1 MVIEQAVFIDDS
13 AKIGVMSAIRLLMK
27 NFSLNALKLVDRI
40 VIGAVLIFI
49 VVVALLIVTFVRQ
62 SELRQAV
69 SIGSVELRENVEEL
83 QSTTEELREQVDQ
96 LRAEAP
102 LNNAA
107 PEELA
112 AIDQQLSE
120 LDEKLD
126 TMEQTLEEI
135 VPILE
140 EEVAIP
146 ASTALPDPEAVEAI
160 QGEIHGLFT
169 AAAWLI
175 GATSVVTAILA
186 FVVLNPR
193 SRERRRRATF
203 YQPEEMSLTQHDP
216 DNL

>member
-1 MVIEQAVFIDDS
+1 MVIKQAVFIYGS

-40 VIGAVLIFI
+40 VIGAVLVFV

-62 SELRQAV
+62 SALQQAV
-69 SIGSVELRENVEEL
+69 SSGGVELRENVEEL

-102 LNNAA
+102 LNNPA

-126 TMEQTLEEI
+126 NMEQTLEEI
-135 VPILE
+135 APILDE
-140 EEVAIP
+140 EAP
-146 ASTALPDPEAVEAI
+146 APDSTALPDPEAVEAI
-160 QGEIHGLFT
+160 QGEIHWLFT

-175 GATSVVTAILA
+175 GATSVVTAIIA
-186 FVVLNPR
+186 FIVLNPLR
-193 SRERRRRATF
+193 SREKRRRATF
-203 YQPEEMSLTQHDP
+203 YLPEEMPQRDP